1 MTDWEPGTVNWG
13 LLFTRRHRPFD
24 KLRTGSEHGRR
35 MNSDEHGPRPIQL
48 RSEPALSMGEWGK
61 LFGRN

>member
-13 LLFTRRHRPFD
+13 LLFKRRHRPFD
-24 KLRTGSEHGRR
+24 KLRTGSEHG
-35 MNSDEHGPRPIQL
+35 PRPIQL
-48 RSEPALSMGEWGK
+48 RSEAALSMGEWGK